1 MKQRKWIWVS
11 LILLAV
17 LAFVLT
23 AVTNLEQG
31 KQAQDIRQLEQVLHR
46 TAVACYAVEGAYPPN
61 VEYMQEHYGLTYDE
75 SRYQVHYELFASN
88 FMPEITVMEKRHEE

>member
-61 VEYMQEHYGLTYDE
+61 VEYMREHYGLTYDE
-75 SRYQVHYELFASN
+75 SRYLVHYELFASN

>member
-61 VEYMQEHYGLTYDE
+61 VEYMREHYGLTYDE
-75 SRYQVHYELFASN
+75 SRYLVHYELFASN
-88 FMPEITVMEKRHEE
+88 FMPEITVMEKRHGE

>member
-23 AVTNLEQG
+23 AVANLEQG
-31 KQAQDIRQLEQVLHR
+31 KQAQDIRQLEQVLSR

-61 VEYMQEHYGLTYDE
+61 VAYMQEHYGLTYDE
-75 SRYQVHYELFASN
+75 TRYQVHYELFASN
-88 FMPEITVMEKRHEE
+88 FMPEITVMEKRHGE

>member
-61 VEYMQEHYGLTYDE
+61 VEYMREHYGLTYDE